1 MPQPQL
7 ATRKT
12 PLSVTER
19 TAPTRAA
26 KSTTSIDD
34 TAIRTIAVA
43 EVSSPTGGVQPVVAT
58 RLILRT
64 ASGLELPLVASPA
77 AGAPLLG
84 KSDHGVRD
92 DCTASRIPT
101 LPRGGRTGAH
111 YRFPVAR
118 LLDELGVPYRIEPVN
133 CSGAS

>member
-1 MPQPQL
+1 MSQPQL

-19 TAPTRAA
+19 TAPMRAP
-26 KSTTSIDD
+26 KSTTGIDD

-64 ASGLELPLVASPA
+64 DSGLELPLVATPA
-77 AGAPLLG
+77 AVAPLLG

-92 DCTASRIPT
+92 DCTAGRIPT
-101 LPRGGRTGAH
+101 LPRGVRTGAH
-111 YRFPVAR
+111 HRIPVAR
-118 LLDELGVPYRIEPVN
+118 LLDPAGVHHWIEPAN

>member
-19 TAPTRAA
+19 TAPTQGSESA
-26 KSTTSIDD
+26 TGIDD
-34 TAIRTIAVA
+34 TAIRTIVVV
-43 EVSSPTGGVQPVVAT
+43 EVSSPTGDVQPDVAT

-64 ASGLELPLVASPA
+64 DSGLELPLVASPA
-77 AGAPLLG
+77 AVAPLLG

-92 DCTASRIPT
+92 DCTAGRIPT

-111 YRFPVAR
+111 YRIPVAR

-133 CSGAS
+133 CGGAS

>member
-12 PLSVTER
+12 PLYVIER
-19 TAPTRAA
+19 TAPTRVS
-26 KSTTSIDD
+26 KSTTGIDD
-34 TAIRTIAVA
+34 TAFRTIAVA

-64 ASGLELPLVASPA
+64 DSGLELPLVATPA
-77 AGAPLLG
+77 AVAPLLG

-92 DCTASRIPT
+92 DCTAGRIPT
-101 LPRGGRTGAH
+101 LPRGMRTGAH
-111 YRFPVAR
+111 PRIPVAR
-118 LLDELGVPYRIEPVN
+118 LLDEMGVPYRIDPVN
-133 CSGAS
+133 CSRAS

>member
-7 ATRKT
+7 DTRKT

-26 KSTTSIDD
+26 KSTTGIDD
-34 TAIRTIAVA
+34 NAIRTIAVA

-58 RLILRT
+58 CLILRT
-64 ASGLELPLVASPA
+64 DSGLELPLVATPA
-77 AGAPLLG
+77 AVAPLLG
-84 KSDHGVRD
+84 KSDHGVQD
-92 DCTASRIPT
+92 DRTAGRIPT

-118 LLDELGVPYRIEPVN
+118 LLDEMGVPYRIEPVN
-133 CSGAS
+133 CGGAS

>member
-7 ATRKT
+7 AARKT

-19 TAPTRAA
+19 TAPKRAS
-26 KSTTSIDD
+26 KSTAGIDE
-34 TAIRTIAVA
+34 TAIRTIATA
-43 EVSSPTGGVQPVVAT
+43 EVFSPTGDVQPDVAT

-64 ASGLELPLVASPA
+64 DSGLELPLVASLA
-77 AGAPLLG
+77 AVAPLLG
-84 KSDHGVRD
+84 KSDHAVRD
-92 DCTASRIPT
+92 DWTAGRIPA

-118 LLDELGVPYRIEPVN
+118 LLDEMGVPYRIEPVN

>member
-12 PLSVTER
+12 PPSVTER
-19 TAPTRAA
+19 TAPTRAS
-26 KSTTSIDD
+26 KSTTGIDD

-43 EVSSPTGGVQPVVAT
+43 EVSSPTGDVQPDVAT

-64 ASGLELPLVASPA
+64 DSGLELPLVASPA
-77 AGAPLLG
+77 AVAPLLG
-84 KSDHGVRD
+84 KPDHGVRD
-92 DCTASRIPT
+92 DCTAGRIPT

-111 YRFPVAR
+111 YRIPVAR